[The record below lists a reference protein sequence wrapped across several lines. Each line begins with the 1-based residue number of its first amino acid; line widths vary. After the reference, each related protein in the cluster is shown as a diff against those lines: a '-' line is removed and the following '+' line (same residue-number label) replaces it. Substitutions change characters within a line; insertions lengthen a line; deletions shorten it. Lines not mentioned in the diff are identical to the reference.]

1 MINSIQFTLMNW
13 KGAESSLL
21 YSAEPCYSVLFS
33 GLYQLQ
39 LPEEQCGGIRSVL
52 SAFWHKEPFLCG
64 EQLQCASLLVMLWT
78 AKSLLNTLL
87 IPAAKSVYSVP
98 QFDRCRNKLYLRQ
111 SIQTSSNRPE
121 CERLLVSAQLLCCSW
136 CCWWWLFKSMTTE
149 ALSTLSVQTLII
161 HSFRCSTF
169 FFLLAQSSKLSEY
182 LHSHLCDR
190 TSLTVMSYL
199 AVAELLHF
207 RPKHWCLFHL
217 GLNYNALYLHFP
229 LFFSSL

>member
-1 MINSIQFTLMNW
+1 MNW

-33 GLYQLQ
+33 ALYQLQ
-39 LPEEQCGGIRSVL
+39 LPEEQCGGIRSML
-52 SAFWHKEPFLCG
+52 SASWHKEPFLCG
-64 EQLQCASLLVMLWT
+64 EQLQCAAPLVMLWT

-87 IPAAKSVYSVP
+87 PPAAKSVYSVP
-98 QFDRCRNKLYLRQ
+98 QFDRCRNKLH
-111 SIQTSSNRPE
+111 
-121 CERLLVSAQLLCCSW
+121 LVNP
-136 CCWWWLFKSMTTE
+136 FKH
-149 ALSTLSVQTLII
+149 LQIGLNVNGFSTLLNYCVAAGAVGDGCLNQWPLKRYP
-161 HSFRCSTF
+161 HSPLRHLLFTRLDAALF
-169 FFLLAQSSKLSEY
+169 FFLLAQSKLSEY

-217 GLNYNALYLHFP
+217 GLDYNALYLHFP